1 MASVVLILEDDKNI
15 SDLLRDRLDEEG
27 YKVKVALTGADAI
40 LQLKSKSPDIITLDI
55 QLPDSNGLKILK
67 ELKADPE
74 IKKIPVVVISS
85 CDEDKQAM
93 ALGAEK
99 FLHKPIDF
107 NLLFSVLKDI
117 KTKYAVNRDA

>member
-1 MASVVLILEDDKNI
+1 MASMVMILEDDKNI

-40 LQLKSKSPDIITLDI
+40 LQLRSKSPDIITLDI
-55 QLPDSNGLKILK
+55 QLPDSNGLKILE

-74 IKKIPVVVISS
+74 MRKIPVVIISS
-85 CDEDKQAM
+85 CDEDKTALK
-93 ALGAEK
+93 LGAER

-107 NLLFSVLKDI
+107 DQLFAVLKEI
-117 KTKYAVNRDA
+117 KAKYAINRDA

>member
-40 LQLKSKSPDIITLDI
+40 LQLKNKSPDIITLDI

-93 ALGAEK
+93 ELGAEK

-107 NLLFSVLKDI
+107 NLLFSVLKEI